1 MGNRD
6 KHLLTQLDTIAKG
19 LSETLAPFCEVVVHD
34 LTNPEH
40 AILSIHNNL
49 SGRKVGDPATELG
62 LARIMSPE
70 FPNLIT
76 NYANQFADGRPAKS
90 TSIGIKDEEGQY
102 VAALCMN
109 IDLTL
114 FRGMQSALEHF
125 AKIETDSI
133 IENLEPNGTE
143 AIRKYID
150 QFASKHATTPRMLK
164 LNERKQLIQEL
175 KNNGLL
181 EIKKGGGNGCPT
193 FRYIQSQ
200 CLFVCKRNLICQI
213 EVIIFVQGLTLLN
226 MFLIMLSTQFV

>member
-1 MGNRD
+1 LGNRD

-19 LSETLAPFCEVVVHD
+19 LSETLSPFCEVVVHD

-49 SGRKVGDPATELG
+49 SGRKVGDPVTELG

-70 FPNLIT
+70 FPNLIS

-125 AKIETDSI
+125 TKIETDNI
-133 IENLEPNGTE
+133 VENLEPSGTE

-164 LNERKQLIQEL
+164 LNERKQLIHEL

-181 EIKKGGGNGCPT
+181 DIKKAVETVAQHLGISRASAYLYVKEN
-193 FRYIQSQ
+193 
-200 CLFVCKRNLICQI
+200 
-213 EVIIFVQGLTLLN
+213 
-226 MFLIMLSTQFV
+226 

>member
-125 AKIETDSI
+125 TKIETDSI

-143 AIRKYID
+143 AIRRYID

-164 LNERKQLIQEL
+164 LNERKQL
-175 KNNGLL
+175 
-181 EIKKGGGNGCPT
+181 
-193 FRYIQSQ
+193 
-200 CLFVCKRNLICQI
+200 
-213 EVIIFVQGLTLLN
+213 
-226 MFLIMLSTQFV
+226 

>member
-1 MGNRD
+1 
-6 KHLLTQLDTIAKG
+6 
-19 LSETLAPFCEVVVHD
+19 
-34 LTNPEH
+34 
-40 AILSIHNNL
+40 
-49 SGRKVGDPATELG
+49 
-62 LARIMSPE
+62 MSPE

-125 AKIETDSI
+125 TKIETDNI

-181 EIKKGGGNGCPT
+181 EIK
-193 FRYIQSQ
+193 RRW
-200 CLFVCKRNLICQI
+200 KRLPNI
-213 EVIIFVQGLTLLN
+213 
-226 MFLIMLSTQFV
+226 